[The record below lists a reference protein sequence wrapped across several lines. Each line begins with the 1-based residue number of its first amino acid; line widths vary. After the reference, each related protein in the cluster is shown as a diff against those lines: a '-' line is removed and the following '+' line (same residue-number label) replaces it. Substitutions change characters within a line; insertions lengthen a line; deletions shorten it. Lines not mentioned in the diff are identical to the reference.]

1 MGALLGPLL
10 GASLGELPTA
20 ASTTALMRSNHGFE
34 GIGGGEIAR
43 DELLAT
49 GRAGKPVT
57 FIPAEMNHELARE
70 RARRM
75 CQPQPKESD
84 GASALAV

>member
-1 MGALLGPLL
+1 MGALLGSLL
-10 GASLGELPTA
+10 GASLGELLT
-20 ASTTALMRSNHGFE
+20 ASTTAMMRNNDAFV

-70 RARRM
+70 RACRM
-75 CQPQPKESD
+75 RQPQPKEFG